1 MNKKINKKK
10 NKMSRINNIK
20 TFLQD
25 YKSLD
30 PYLENLTKEAH
41 HHYQQELVQEY
52 IKVSLHP
59 YPSEYLQ
66 P

>member
-1 MNKKINKKK
+1 
-10 NKMSRINNIK
+10 MSRMNRMKIFIE
-20 TFLQD
+20 D

-30 PYLENLTKEAH
+30 PYLKILTKEAH

-52 IKVSLHP
+52 IKVSSHP
-59 YPSEYLQ
+59 YPSEYLH

>member
-1 MNKKINKKK
+1 
-10 NKMSRINNIK
+10 MSRINNIK
-20 TFLQD
+20 TFLED

-59 YPSEYLQ
+59 YPSEYLH